1 MTFKDV
7 EELRILTEAEE
18 ICDEIWDE
26 VIGWDYF
33 VRDTVGKQIVKAADS
48 IGSNIAESQGR
59 FHPSDVINFLYY
71 ARGSLKETSFWLRR
85 VKRRKLMSEAKCNQ
99 IMERITNLAPQ
110 LNAFIQSQRKRKSQQ
125 TNKPTN

>member
-1 MTFKDV
+1 MAFKDA

-33 VRDTVGKQIVKAADS
+33 VRDTVGKQLVKAADS

-59 FHPSDVINFLYY
+59 FHPRDVINFLYY

-99 IMERITNLAPQ
+99 IMERVTNLAPQ
-110 LNAFIQSQRKRKSQQ
+110 LNAFIQSQRKRKS
-125 TNKPTN
+125 